1 MDLLILGSGGRESAL
16 EWKLTQSSDVNKIYV
31 CPGNGGTANNLDL
44 SLNDLNEI
52 KSFATKNNLVTI
64 VGPEG
69 PLNNGIVNMFKEEKL
84 EIFGPSKEAA
94 QLETSKIF
102 AKNFMKN
109 ANIPTAKFEIFSD
122 YYDAVDYVKKYDGK
136 VVIKADGLA
145 AGKGVSVLDNIQDS
159 VDYLNQLM
167 INKTLGDAGKNVV
180 IEQILKGEEISV
192 FYLSD
197 GNSVIRLSTAQDHKR
212 IFDNDVGPNT
222 GGMGSYSPCFFLSND
237 ILEDIDKIAEN
248 TILNMKLSNKPF
260 CGILYVGVII
270 SNDKPYVLEYNVRFG
285 DPEAQ
290 VLLPRMKS
298 DFYPYIQASI
308 NQELDKMPEL
318 IWSNQF
324 ALCVILSSIGY
335 PSKYPVNE
343 KISGINNVLKM
354 EDIYVFHSGTKMN
367 QNILLTN
374 GGRVLGITSLNKNLK
389 KAIKN
394 AYNAVNLVHW
404 DNIYFRND
412 IGNKALK
419 YF

>member
-16 EWKLTQSSDVNKIYV
+16 EWKLNQSSFVNKIYV
-31 CPGNGGTANNLDL
+31 CPGNGGTTNNLNL

-52 KSFATKNNLVTI
+52 KNFAKKNNLVTI
-64 VGPEG
+64 VGPEV

-84 EIFGPSKEAA
+84 KIFGPSKEAA

-109 ANIPTAKFEIFSD
+109 ANISTANFEIFSD
-122 YYDAVDYVKKYDGK
+122 YYDAVDYVKKHDGK

-145 AGKGVSVLDNIQDS
+145 AGKGVSILDNVQDS
-159 VDYLNQLM
+159 VNYLNQLM
-167 INKTLGDAGKNVV
+167 IKKTLGDAGNNVI

-212 IFDNDVGPNT
+212 IFDNDTGPNT
-222 GGMGSYSPCFFLSND
+222 GGMGSYSPCFFLSD
-237 ILEDIDKIAEN
+237 SILEDIDKIAKN

-260 CGILYVGVII
+260 CGILYIGVII

-298 DFYPYIQASI
+298 DLYPYIEASI

-324 ALCVILSSIGY
+324 ALCVILSSLGY
-335 PSKYPVNE
+335 PNKYPVNE
-343 KISGINNVLKM
+343 KISGVNQILKM
-354 EDIYVFHSGTKMN
+354 QNIYVFHSGTKIEK
-367 QNILLTN
+367 NILLTN
-374 GGRVLGITSLNKNLK
+374 GGRVLGITSLNKNLNN
-389 KAIKN
+389 AIKH
-394 AYNAVNLVHW
+394 AYNAVNLIKW

-419 YF
+419 YL

>member
-1 MDLLILGSGGRESAL
+1 
-16 EWKLTQSSDVNKIYV
+16 
-31 CPGNGGTANNLDL
+31 
-44 SLNDLNEI
+44 
-52 KSFATKNNLVTI
+52 
-64 VGPEG
+64 
-69 PLNNGIVNMFKEEKL
+69 
-84 EIFGPSKEAA
+84 
-94 QLETSKIF
+94 
-102 AKNFMKN
+102 
-109 ANIPTAKFEIFSD
+109 
-122 YYDAVDYVKKYDGK
+122 
-136 VVIKADGLA
+136 
-145 AGKGVSVLDNIQDS
+145 
-159 VDYLNQLM
+159 M

-197 GNSVIRLSTAQDHKR
+197 GNSVIRLSIAQDHKR

-374 GGRVLGITSLNKNLK
+374 FSMVL
-389 KAIKN
+389 
-394 AYNAVNLVHW
+394 V
-404 DNIYFRND
+404 R
-412 IGNKALK
+412 
-419 YF
+419 